1 MEGLNCCQ
9 ICYASELNP
18 KTIKEL
24 RCKHTLCRTC
34 FLRLVKKECPFCRA
48 PFGTKK
54 EIICGESIL
63 TQYYIENIDSP
74 QSYYNPPIEDIY
86 IDNNI
91 SNSLPNMWS
100 LDSIYNTRVGR
111 RMKRREKL
119 MAKNGRKKDIAPDKE
134 IKPRR
139 RHVRREMPG
148 EIFEMEDIY

>member
-63 TQYYIENIDSP
+63 TQYYIENSFLARCNFYKLLKITSCGEL
-74 QSYYNPPIEDIY
+74 IE
-86 IDNNI
+86 
-91 SNSLPNMWS
+91 
-100 LDSIYNTRVGR
+100 V
-111 RMKRREKL
+111 E
-119 MAKNGRKKDIAPDKE
+119 
-134 IKPRR
+134 
-139 RHVRREMPG
+139 
-148 EIFEMEDIY
+148 